1 MCCWGDEQVLRVAV
15 ERMIGRLSVEKQV
28 EVLAQLVAVLPFLER
43 RRVWVEVPVVGGGT
57 RRVEVCDLLGEQAR
71 LHQLLLVFEEVGE
84 QELYQQCEQRL
95 LVVQRLEAEQL
106 AWLVA
111 VMRG

>member
-1 MCCWGDEQVLRVAV
+1 
-15 ERMIGRLSVEKQV
+15 
-28 EVLAQLVAVLPFLER
+28 
-43 RRVWVEVPVVGGGT
+43 
-57 RRVEVCDLLGEQAR
+57 VCDLLGEQAR